1 MKIEEAK
8 TCAMAVASA
17 VKELN
22 TVLGRVRAD
31 GFTVSLSVELEE
43 CSLYGVHSYIVAEI
57 TIDPTTLE

>member
-31 GFTVSLSVELEE
+31 GLTVSLSVEFEE
-43 CSLYGVHSYIVAEI
+43 CPLYGLHSFIVAE
-57 TIDPTTLE
+57 TAIDPTKLD